1 MRRRRATLGGEKLSR
16 TTTIIAVAAALVLA
30 LAPVASAHVAVQPSE
45 AASGAFVREDV
56 RVPNE
61 QDNASTT
68 KVEVQFPDGFT
79 DASYAPVPG
88 WRVKVKK
95 EKLAQPV
102 KNDEGQE
109 ITEQVKRITWSGGKI
124 APGQFQDFPVSVQIP
139 GKAGDALTFK
149 AIQTYDNGDVVRWIG
164 PPDAEEPAPQIKV
177 TAAESEN
184 AATTTPASSSSS
196 GGDDDSKTLAIIA
209 LIVGGLG
216 LVAGGAALAT
226 RRRA

>member
-1 MRRRRATLGGEKLSR
+1 M
-16 TTTIIAVAAALVLA
+16 IIAAVATAGALSLP
-30 LAPVASAHVAVQPSE
+30 PVASAHVTVQPSE

-88 WRVKVKK
+88 WSVKVKK

-149 AIQTYDNGDVVRWIG
+149 AVQTYDNGDVVRWIG
-164 PPDAEEPAPQIKV
+164 PPDAEEPAPLIKV

-184 AATTTPASSSSS
+184 AASTTPASSGSNG